1 MTNAH
6 AYTPAH
12 ETRVT
17 ELPVVV
23 SRFLDGADLL
33 AKTQALRLST
43 VDETGWP
50 RASLLSAGDMLALPG
65 GIIRFV
71 IFTESSTA
79 KNLLRDGRLT
89 ITLALDGGM
98 SEIRTRVRPLA
109 ETSVEAN
116 LTAFEAKVET
126 VRFHKAPYA
135 DVTSGV
141 TFAVHDPRAVFD
153 RWQRQ
158 IETLRAA
165 K

>member
-1 MTNAH
+1 MTDAH
-6 AYTPAH
+6 AYTPAN
-12 ETRVT
+12 EARTM
-17 ELPVVV
+17 ELPPAV

-33 AKTQALRLST
+33 AKTQALRLAT

-50 RASLLSAGDMLALPG
+50 RAALLSAGDMLALPG

-89 ITLALDGGM
+89 IALALDGGM
-98 SEIRTRVRPLA
+98 SEIRTHARPLA
-109 ETSVEAN
+109 EASIETN
-116 LTAFEAKVET
+116 LTAFEAKVEA

-135 DVTSGV
+135 EVTSGV
-141 TFAVHDPRAVFD
+141 TFGLHDPEAALG
-153 RWQRQ
+153 RWRSQ